1 MSIIDAL
8 VHIQSNLK
16 APKDQ
21 NAGRYRYRNI
31 EDINQ
36 AVKPLAA
43 EHGCAVTYTDNFK
56 IIEGTS
62 LMVCESTCI
71 LTNSEGEKFQ
81 SQGCAIVNTSPK
93 GMSIEQACGAASS
106 YARKYAA
113 CGLFAIDSSENDPD
127 RTNSDVPEP
136 DPKSYEN
143 VDIELVKAKKRLWDA
158 VAKWAELNGVD
169 PKAEASTIQ
178 GRDDYRPTRAYLSKV
193 AEEYEKKC
201 RPTSTISG
209 QESQGQ
215 E

>member
-43 EHGCAVTYTDNFK
+43 EHGCAVIYSDEFTEN
-56 IIEGTS
+56 
-62 LMVCESTCI
+62 MVCVSTCS
-71 LTNSEGEKFQ
+71 LVGSDLEKI
-81 SQGCAIVNTSPK
+81 SAQGVAKVNTQPK

-136 DPKSYEN
+136 DTKSYDN

-169 PKAEASTIQ
+169 PKQEASAIQ
-178 GRDDYRPTRAYLSKV
+178 GRDDYRPTRVYLSKV
-193 AEEYEKKC
+193 AKEYEDKC
-201 RPTSTISG
+201 RPSSTTSG
-209 QESQGQ
+209 QESQGR